1 MWSANPLDGIDLSVL
16 EFLAS
21 HRNPVADLVPVT
33 LGVAGTDVVTM
44 AVLQTLALV
53 IALFARAWRQ
63 LAAVV
68 LAVGIAGT
76 GVSAL
81 KDVIA
86 RPRPPADLTMLA
98 GEGFAFPSTHA
109 AFTSAAATAFV
120 AVTAWRSR
128 RARAVVIALLGAAVA
143 LVGFSMVYLGSH
155 WVSDVLVGWLIGVP
169 LGAGLGRLLRRRP
182 RADGEA
188 LPSRG
193 STGSRGPTD
202 EDAPVSDHGSV

>member
-16 EFLAS
+16 EFFAS
-21 HRNPVADLVPVT
+21 HRDPVFDLVPVT
-33 LGVAGTDVVTM
+33 LGVAGTDVATM

-53 IALFARAWRQ
+53 IALLTRAWRQ

-68 LAVGIAGT
+68 LAVGIAGV

-128 RARAVVIALLGAAVA
+128 RARAVVTALLGAGVA

-155 WVSDVLVGWLIGVP
+155 WASDVLVGWLIGVP
-169 LGAGLGRLLRRRP
+169 LGAGIGRVLSRRP

-188 LPSRG
+188 RE
-193 STGSRGPTD
+193 STD
-202 EDAPVSDHGSV
+202 KDAPVSNHGSV

>member
-16 EFLAS
+16 GFFAS
-21 HRNPVADLVPVT
+21 HRDPVFDLVPVT
-33 LGVAGTDVVTM
+33 LGVAGTDVATM

-53 IALFARAWRQ
+53 VALLARAWRQ

-68 LAVGIAGT
+68 LAVGVAGA

-128 RARAVVIALLGAAVA
+128 RARALITALLAAAVA

-155 WVSDVLVGWLIGVP
+155 WASDVLVGWLIGVP
-169 LGAGLGRLLRRRP
+169 LGAGLGRLLRRRT

-188 LPSRG
+188 RG
-193 STGSRGPTD
+193 STD
-202 EDAPVSDHGSV
+202 EDAPVSNHGSV

>member
-1 MWSANPLDGIDLSVL
+1 M
-16 EFLAS
+16 
-21 HRNPVADLVPVT
+21 
-33 LGVAGTDVVTM
+33 
-44 AVLQTLALV
+44 
-53 IALFARAWRQ
+53 
-63 LAAVV
+63 V

-128 RARAVVIALLGAAVA
+128 RARAVVTALLGAAVA